1 MSRWLVAAPLL
12 AAVAAFFYAR
22 FQPAPSSLSSSNS
35 SRPMMTQS
43 SSSDLEKGRDEGGA
57 VLMDQIVMFGDSI
70 TQGAWVPGGTG
81 AALAHAYQRKLD
93 VVNRGLSGYNT
104 VWAIPVLKQWLPRAG
119 ERLPVP
125 KILMIWFGANDAA
138 LPPSPQSITID
149 EFKSNLDA
157 IISLVRAPTSPYHSP
172 STRLILLTPPP
183 VDDLVRNAE
192 LASRVPA
199 RVPDRNAERTRL
211 FAEAV
216 KDVAAEHGIGC
227 VDTWHAI
234 MDKAEREDG
243 GRLTRF
249 LGDGLHLTPAGYE
262 VVTAGVFDLVK
273 NELPDLMYD
282 KLPQVYPHWAEWIPE
297 EQRF

>member
-1 MSRWLVAAPLL
+1 
-12 AAVAAFFYAR
+12 
-22 FQPAPSSLSSSNS
+22 
-35 SRPMMTQS
+35 MTQS
-43 SSSDLEKGRDEGGA
+43 SSSGLEKGRDEGGA
-57 VLMDQIVMFGDSI
+57 VLMDQIVMFGVANAGGKEPDSI

-81 AALAHAYQRKLD
+81 AALAHAYQRKL
-93 VVNRGLSGYNT
+93 REKPTWFETCS
-104 VWAIPVLKQWLPRAG
+104 
-119 ERLPVP
+119 EHLPVP
-125 KILMIWFGANDAA
+125 KMLMIWFGANDAA

-149 EFKSNLDA
+149 EFKSNLDT

-172 STRLILLTPPP
+172 STRLVLLTPPP

-216 KDVAAEHGIGC
+216 KDIAAEHGIGC
-227 VDTWHAI
+227 VDTWRAI

-262 VVTAGVFDLVK
+262 VVTAGVFGLVK

>member
-1 MSRWLVAAPLL
+1 
-12 AAVAAFFYAR
+12 
-22 FQPAPSSLSSSNS
+22 
-35 SRPMMTQS
+35 MTQS
-43 SSSDLEKGRDEGGA
+43 SEKGRDERDGAA

-70 TQGAWVPGGTG
+70 TQGAWVAGGTG

-104 VWAIPVLKQWLPRAG
+104 VWAIPVLKQWLPRVG
-119 ERLPVP
+119 ERLPLP

-149 EFKSNLDA
+149 EFKSNLDT
-157 IISLVRAPTSPYHSP
+157 IISLVRDPTSPYHSP
-172 STRLILLTPPP
+172 STHLVLLTPPP

-199 RVPDRNAERTRL
+199 RVPDRDAERTRQ

-216 KDVAAEHGIGC
+216 KDVAAARGVGC
-227 VDTWHAI
+227 VDTWGAI
-234 MDKAEREDG
+234 MDAAQREDG
-243 GRLTRF
+243 GRLGRF

-262 VVTAGVFDLVK
+262 VVTARLTGPPLLDFGATGVLDLIK
-273 NELPDLMYD
+273 NELPDLMFD
-282 KLPQVYPHWAEWIPE
+282 KLPQVSPHWAEWIPE